1 MLCICGNNNMVYH
14 LNSNHTTSSS
24 NLSRSESEK
33 LLTQVGKDDKKP
45 HKKENKL
52 HALGKRAR

>member
-1 MLCICGNNNMVYH
+1 MN
-14 LNSNHTTSSS
+14 SS

-33 LLTQVGKDDKKP
+33 LLTEVGKDGKKP